1 MRDRLSTT
9 VKALY
14 ETDFVAWTHQT
25 AELVRKGRLGEID
38 LEVLAEEIE
47 DLGKSERSAIR
58 SHLTRMMMHLIKQ
71 RIQPERNSASWR
83 TSIIDARMQIL
94 AKIEDSPSLLAYAEA
109 NLERLYLEA
118 IEHALEETGLQ
129 NHAKNLAISDRCPWK
144 LQDLLH
150 GSTDE
155 LAR

>member
-94 AKIEDSPSLLAYAEA
+94 AKIEDSPRLAARGA
-109 NLERLYLEA
+109 SRKN
-118 IEHALEETGLQ
+118 
-129 NHAKNLAISDRCPWK
+129 AKSAPQAVDSAFTFGE
-144 LQDLLH
+144 QMTYT
-150 GSTDE
+150 TDC
-155 LAR
+155 